1 MVASLEDGDCSTF
14 ASLLVLVVSLTGSDF
29 PCLRWFLKSDGAS
42 GVVKPRRSLSA
53 PLDGG
58 APVVLGFG
66 GGLVG

>member
-14 ASLLVLVVSLTGSDF
+14 ASLLVPMVSLTGSDF
-29 PCLRWFLKSDGAS
+29 PCLRWFLKSDGVC
-42 GVVKPRRSLSA
+42 GVKKPRRSLSA

-58 APVVLGFG
+58 TPVVLRFD